1 MEPLHGM
8 DTSGFWE
15 GRIDES
21 QFEEK
26 YSQVVSRSS
35 SPLES
40 SFTSFPAQDKGGSW
54 KWNSVDSL

>member
-35 SPLES
+35 S
-40 SFTSFPAQDKGGSW
+40 
-54 KWNSVDSL
+54 SLGQALSIVLLRLRVVP